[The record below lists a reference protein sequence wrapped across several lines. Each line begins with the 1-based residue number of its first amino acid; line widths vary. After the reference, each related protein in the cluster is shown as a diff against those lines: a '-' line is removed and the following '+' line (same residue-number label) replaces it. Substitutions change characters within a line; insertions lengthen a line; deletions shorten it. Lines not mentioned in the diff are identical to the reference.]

1 MCCFATTWT
10 TICYHDVACEREGEA
25 LPDKHQAH
33 ILALKQYLDEH
44 AERKARR
51 REERRR
57 EQRRDER
64 SDQRRR
70 AGTKKPK

>member
-1 MCCFATTWT
+1 MLN
-10 TICYHDVACEREGEA
+10 GEA

-33 ILALKQYLDEH
+33 ILALKKYLDEH